1 MQDNKTDTKASMN
14 LLLEENIDPDEI
26 KAYMKQKNA
35 KDTTT
40 MRRVVCRLR
49 EFGGKEMMVRGWHSW
64 VEYMRLKRNI
74 KKAMT
79 KMFTICDGKGKY
91 WNRWKG
97 KDQKFIDT
105 LQK

>member
-1 MQDNKTDTKASMN
+1 MN
-14 LLLEENIDPDEI
+14 LLIEENIDPEEI

-49 EFGGKEMMVRGWHSW
+49 NFGEKGMMVRGWHSW
-64 VEYMRLKRNI
+64 REFLLLKKNI
-74 KKAMT
+74 KRAMT

-91 WNRWKG
+91 WNRWRG
-97 KDQKFIDT
+97 KDQKF
-105 LQK
+105 LHALEKESRGSMLNRYH